1 MLRCLEFTKS
11 WPARMDFCVGSASL
25 GSKGQSSHRCELSS
39 DMQESKREKAP
50 ATCFEAT
57 HNLS

>member
-1 MLRCLEFTKS
+1 MLRCLEFTKP
-11 WPARMDFCVGSASL
+11 WPAHMDFCVGSAPP
-25 GSKGQSSHRCELSS
+25 GQQRQSSHRCELSL
-39 DMQESKREKAP
+39 DMQESKREKAS